1 MKNASSV
8 DISYTWSCECWHL
21 CTIRYKQAS
30 IYLIYRSIMSTCVV
44 IQPDASISTSIYSAD
59 TVTNNHTQQLHFLA
73 SRILEYV
80 FTLLTIFVFDDVMLS
95 SAFQIWEKNVS
106 LY

>member
-1 MKNASSV
+1 M
-8 DISYTWSCECWHL
+8 
-21 CTIRYKQAS
+21 
-30 IYLIYRSIMSTCVV
+30 